1 MAENQPEWIRK
12 SLTQREEVQGI
23 ISRLA
28 GGETGVLGFDE
39 SDTGGSWQIQLI
51 VVGEKRVVEKGGM

>member
-39 SDTGGSWQIQLI
+39 SDTGGLMANS
-51 VVGEKRVVEKGGM
+51 VNSCR